1 MANLQK
7 IYSDIDF
14 TFTKKPS
21 GADIALSYDQQSV
34 IRSIRNL
41 LLTNHYE
48 RPFNPDLGSNVNA
61 LLFQPMSSLTAS
73 QLETSIETTIN
84 NYEPRA
90 ILKSV
95 VVTTLPERNAYNV
108 SITFFLENAT
118 QSTTLSVILE
128 RNR

>member
-14 TFTKKPS
+14 TFTKKPV
-21 GADIALSYDQQSV
+21 GGDVALSYDTQAV
-34 IRSIRNL
+34 TRSIRNL

-48 RPFNPDLGSNVNA
+48 RPFNPDLGSSINA
-61 LLFQPMSSLTAS
+61 LLFQPISYLTGS
-73 QLETSIETTIN
+73 QLQNTIETTIK

-90 ILKSV
+90 ILKMVKV
-95 VVTTLPERNAYNV
+95 VPLEEKNSYNI
-108 SITFFLENAT
+108 SITFFIENAT
-118 QSTTLSVILE
+118 QATTLSLILE